1 MNKETKT
8 IREWFEGLPEPERS
22 WALANAGSDETT
34 AHGPTLDKR
43 CSSLSRALFSGFIWG
58 RTKEGG
64 DYWSRI
70 LRNVMA
76 REPDPD
82 TESSTSE
89 PAESPLLQA
98 LRDALTF
105 VELCG
110 DNARLSIP
118 YSSSTAIRDEYAD
131 LEKRSGEI
139 ATRIRTLLGEQPS
152 TTES

>member
-1 MNKETKT
+1 MSKETKT

-22 WALANAGSDETT
+22 LALGYAGSDETT
-34 AHGPTLDKR
+34 ANGSTLDKPYR
-43 CSSLSRALFSGFIWG
+43 SLSRALFGGFIWG
-58 RTKEGG
+58 RTKEGE

-89 PAESPLLQA
+89 PAENPLLQA

-105 VELCG
+105 V
-110 DNARLSIP
+110 DMA
-118 YSSSTAIRDEYAD
+118 TAIQTGVISEPAKA
-131 LEKRSGEI
+131 L
-139 ATRIRTLLGEQPS
+139 ATRIRALLGEQPS